1 MQYKELAERFT
12 PVHSEVNMMR
22 VLSIALGLI
31 LAGNAMAE
39 SKGLSD
45 IYSLAVAN
53 DPSLRAQAAIKDSSV
68 FRAEQISAGD
78 GLSIDAS
85 TSVKRTE
92 NFKTSDGYKTG
103 SATVTVK
110 MPLID
115 RGLEAQIK
123 GEDASAR
130 RAAANFDS
138 YKQTYI
144 VKVAELYFR
153 VLSAQQDLSAAN
165 AEVQAFER
173 QLEQAQERLAVG
185 IGTRVDVDQ
194 ARARFDLAQVGLIS
208 DDVALETAR
217 SDLQQLINT
226 AVPKLADLSSN
237 YSVDAHRS
245 LSEDLQI
252 FVDKH
257 PKVVGQE
264 EAYQSELANL
274 EQARSETSAE
284 VHLSSIFS
292 LSDTAGSK
300 TASTN
305 ASSRNNVLAFTL
317 SMPLYNNRASDAKVA
332 VAQADVY
339 RSQADLE
346 RVKREVSSG
355 MRVAYRNLEASLRTV
370 EARRLAIVS
379 AASRVEAT
387 EAAYA
392 VGSGDIVEVLN
403 AKKDLFAAERDFAKA
418 RYTHVIRQL
427 EFDQAIGDLSESA
440 VARIDQYLGQ

>member
-1 MQYKELAERFT
+1 
-12 PVHSEVNMMR
+12 MMR

-92 NFKTSDGYKTG
+92 NFKTSDGYETG
-103 SATVTVK
+103 SATLTFK

-138 YKQTYI
+138 YNQTYI

-226 AVPKLADLSSN
+226 AVPELADLSSN
-237 YSVDAHRS
+237 YSVDVQRS

-257 PKVVGQE
+257 PKVISQE

-274 EQARSETSAE
+274 EEARSETSAK
-284 VHLSSIFS
+284 VNLSSIFS
-292 LSDTAGSK
+292 LSDTSGSK

-305 ASSRNNVLAFTL
+305 TSSRNNVLAVTL
-317 SMPLYNNRASDAKVA
+317 SMPLYNNGVSDAKVA

-355 MRVAYRNLEASLRTV
+355 MRVAYRNLEASVRTV

-440 VARIDQYLGQ
+440 ITRIDQYLVQ

>member
-1 MQYKELAERFT
+1 
-12 PVHSEVNMMR
+12 MMR

-45 IYSLAVAN
+45 IYNLAVAN
-53 DPSLRAQAAIKDSSV
+53 DPSLRAQAAIKDSSA

-92 NFKTSDGYKTG
+92 NFKTSDGYQTG

-130 RAAANFDS
+130 RAVANLNS
-138 YKQTYI
+138 YKQTHI
-144 VKVAELYFR
+144 LKVAELYFG

-208 DDVALETAR
+208 VDVALQTAR

-226 AVPKLADLSSN
+226 TVPELADLSTN
-237 YSVDAHRS
+237 YLVDAQRF

-274 EQARSETSAE
+274 EEARSETSAK
-284 VHLSSIFS
+284 VNLSSIFS
-292 LSDTAGSK
+292 LSDTSGSK

-305 ASSRNNVLAFTL
+305 TSSRNNVLAFTL
-317 SMPLYNNRASDAKVA
+317 SMPLYNNGVSDAKVA

-346 RVKREVSSG
+346 RVKREVASG
-355 MRVAYRNLEASLRTV
+355 MRIAHRKLEASVRTV

-387 EAAYA
+387 EAAYG

-418 RYTHVIRQL
+418 RYTHMSFAKL

-440 VARIDQYLGQ
+440 VARIDQYLVQ

>member
-1 MQYKELAERFT
+1 
-12 PVHSEVNMMR
+12 MMR

-103 SATVTVK
+103 SATLTFK

-138 YKQTYI
+138 YNQTYI

-165 AEVQAFER
+165 AEVQAYER

-194 ARARFDLAQVGLIS
+194 ARARLDLAQVGLIS

-226 AVPKLADLSSN
+226 AVPELADLSAN
-237 YSVDAHRS
+237 YLVDAQRS

-257 PKVVGQE
+257 PKVISQE

-274 EQARSETSAE
+274 EEARSETSAE
-284 VHLSSIFS
+284 INLSSIFS
-292 LSDTAGSK
+292 LSDTSGSK

-305 ASSRNNVLAFTL
+305 TSSRNNVLAVTL
-317 SMPLYNNRASDAKVA
+317 LMPLYNNGVSDAKVA
-332 VAQADVY
+332 VAQADAY

-392 VGSGDIVEVLN
+392 VGSGDIVEVLI

-418 RYTHVIRQL
+418 RYTYVIRQL

-440 VARIDQYLGQ
+440 ITRIDQYLVQ